1 MLTSDQFL
9 SLRNNISNKRELF
22 PVNKFIQF
30 LIEYKKSIIF
40 FVLSLSTR
48 PCRWRFFF
56 ILFGFVGAR
65 SRNYQLETND
75 IMRALPTTSAQ
86 LVSCNYYSSIIDAS
100 FQQSFRGDS
109 ADEKFPAS
117 PMTISRAFRRHS
129 FIIRI
134 SYLMILGAVDA
145 IFLSWLFFFF
155 LLMWKIF

>member
-1 MLTSDQFL
+1 MSLTVFFHFVRFCWCTQQKL
-9 SLRNNISNKRELF
+9 SIRDKWHYE
-22 PVNKFIQF
+22 
-30 LIEYKKSIIF
+30 
-40 FVLSLSTR
+40 
-48 PCRWRFFF
+48 
-56 ILFGFVGAR
+56 
-65 SRNYQLETND
+65 
-75 IMRALPTTSAQ
+75 ALPTTSAQ

-145 IFLSWLFFFF
+145 IFLSWLFFFSF
-155 LLMWKIF
+155 WCERYFSTVVSCESQRRASWACINGHRNVIETRNDYWLDRWRNSKARSLAPR